1 VGVEPTVDDYSAD
14 FHRLHEATTVRRA
27 TGIPIADRLYDVW
40 LRRDV
45 LRILVER
52 GLQEKYAS
60 SVLGYA
66 WSFIEP
72 AMYILTYFLLIT
84 IFNRSYPM
92 YPLFIGSTVL
102 AWQWFQGTVTSA
114 LSSLRSN
121 ARLITSVNLPR
132 EIYPLA
138 DVAEKAVEYVLSLP
152 ILVIVAVI
160 YQVKPSPYILA
171 LPLALVLE
179 LMLCIGMGLLVAA
192 LNTVLRDVQRG
203 IGIVLRLTFYL
214 VPVLYPLWRLPAKFQ
229 TLVAINPLVGV
240 LELQRAIWFPAYWTG
255 WQPVI
260 NSVIGAVV
268 VLIAGFTV
276 FARTER
282 TVLKEL

>member
-1 VGVEPTVDDYSAD
+1 VQPTVEDFSAD
-14 FHRLHEATTVRRA
+14 FHRLHEATTIRRS

-45 LRILVER
+45 LRMLVDR
-52 GLQEKYAS
+52 GLKAKYSS

-66 WSFIEP
+66 WSLIEP
-72 AMYILTYFLLIT
+72 AMFILTYFLLLK
-84 IFNRSYPM
+84 IFQRSYPM
-92 YPLFIGSTVL
+92 YPLFVGSTVL
-102 AWQWFQGTVTSA
+102 AWQWFQGTVNGSLSA
-114 LSSLRSN
+114 LRSN

-132 EIYPLA
+132 EIYPLSDA
-138 DVAEKAVEYVLSLP
+138 VEKAVEYVFSLP
-152 ILVIVAVI
+152 VLLVVALIYRATPSYYTIL
-160 YQVKPSPYILA
+160 

-179 LMLCIGMGLLVAA
+179 FMICIGLALLVSA

-203 IGIVLRLTFYL
+203 IGIVLRMMFYL
-214 VPVLYPLWRLPAKFQ
+214 VPVLYPLYKLPVKYRAIE
-229 TLVAINPLVGV
+229 AINPLTGV
-240 LELQRAIWFPAYWTG
+240 LEIQRAVWFPAYWTG

-260 NSVIGAVV
+260 NSVIGACI
-268 VLIAGFTV
+268 VLVAGFTV

>member
-1 VGVEPTVDDYSAD
+1 VEPTVDTFSAD
-14 FHRLHEATTVRRA
+14 FHRLHEATTIRRS

-45 LRILVER
+45 LRMLVDR
-52 GLQEKYAS
+52 GLKAKYAS

-66 WSFIEP
+66 WSLIEP
-72 AMYILTYFLLIT
+72 AMFILTYFLLLK

-92 YPLFIGSTVL
+92 YPLFVGSTVL
-102 AWQWFQGTVTSA
+102 AWQWFNGTVNTA

-138 DVAEKAVEYVLSLP
+138 DAVEKAVEYVMSLP
-152 ILVIVAVI
+152 VLLLVALI
-160 YQVKPSPYILA
+160 YQAKPSYYALL
-171 LPLALVLE
+171 LPLALLLE
-179 LMLCIGMGLLVAA
+179 FMICIGLALLVSS

-203 IGIVLRLTFYL
+203 IGIVLRMMFYL
-214 VPVLYPLWRLPAKFQ
+214 VPVLYPLQRLPAKYRAIE
-229 TLVAINPLVGV
+229 AINPLTGI
-240 LELQRAIWFPAYWTG
+240 LEMQRGAWFPSYWTG
-255 WQPVI
+255 WQPVLNAI
-260 NSVIGAVV
+260 IGACI
-268 VLIAGFTV
+268 VLVAGFAV

>member
-1 VGVEPTVDDYSAD
+1 VQPTVEDFSAD
-14 FHRLHEATTVRRA
+14 FHRLHEATTIRRS

-45 LRILVER
+45 LRMLVDR
-52 GLQEKYAS
+52 GLKAKYSS

-66 WSFIEP
+66 WSLIEP
-72 AMYILTYFLLIT
+72 AMYILTYFLLLK

-92 YPLFIGSTVL
+92 YPLFVGSTVL
-102 AWQWFQGTVTSA
+102 AWQWFQGTVNGS

-132 EIYPLA
+132 EIYPLSDA
-138 DVAEKAVEYVLSLP
+138 VEKTVEYVFSLP
-152 ILVIVAVI
+152 VLLLVALI
-160 YQVKPSPYILA
+160 YQATPSYYTIL
-171 LPLALVLE
+171 LPLALLLE
-179 LMLCIGMGLLVAA
+179 FMICIGLALLVSS

-203 IGIVLRLTFYL
+203 IGIVLRMMFYL
-214 VPVLYPLWRLPAKFQ
+214 VPVLYPLYKLPAKYRAIE
-229 TLVAINPLVGV
+229 AINPLTGV
-240 LELQRAIWFPAYWTG
+240 LEIQRAVWFPAYWTG

-260 NSVIGAVV
+260 NSVIGACI
-268 VLIAGFTV
+268 VLVAGFTV

>member
-1 VGVEPTVDDYSAD
+1 VQPTVEDFSAD

-27 TGIPIADRLYDVW
+27 TGIPLADRFYDVW

-45 LRILVER
+45 LRMLVDR
-52 GLQEKYAS
+52 GLKAKYSS

-66 WSFIEP
+66 WSLIEP
-72 AMYILTYFLLIT
+72 AMFILTYFLLLK

-92 YPLFIGSTVL
+92 YPLFVGSTVL
-102 AWQWFQGTVTSA
+102 AWQWFQGTVNSS

-121 ARLITSVNLPR
+121 SRLITSVNLPR
-132 EIYPLA
+132 EIYPLSDA
-138 DVAEKAVEYVLSLP
+138 VEKTVEYVLSLP
-152 ILVIVAVI
+152 VLLLVALVYRAT
-160 YQVKPSPYILA
+160 PSYYAAL

-179 LMLCIGMGLLVAA
+179 FMLCIGMALLVSA

-203 IGIVLRLTFYL
+203 IGIVLRMMFYL
-214 VPVLYPLWRLPAKFQ
+214 LPVLYPLYKLPPKFRAIE
-229 TLVAINPLVGV
+229 AINPLTGV
-240 LELQRAIWFPAYWTG
+240 LEMQRAVWFPAYWTG

-260 NSVIGAVV
+260 NSVVGACI
-268 VLIAGFTV
+268 VLAAGIAV

>member
-1 VGVEPTVDDYSAD
+1 VQPTVEDFSAD
-14 FHRLHEATTVRRA
+14 FHRLHEATTIRRS

-45 LRILVER
+45 LRMLVDR
-52 GLQEKYAS
+52 GLKAKYSS

-66 WSFIEP
+66 WSLIEP
-72 AMYILTYFLLIT
+72 AMFILTYFLLLK
-84 IFNRSYPM
+84 IFQRSYPM
-92 YPLFIGSTVL
+92 YPLFVGSTVL
-102 AWQWFQGTVTSA
+102 AWQWFQGTVNSS

-132 EIYPLA
+132 EIYPLSDA
-138 DVAEKAVEYVLSLP
+138 VEKAVEYVLALP
-152 ILVIVAVI
+152 VLLLVALIYRATPSYYAIL
-160 YQVKPSPYILA
+160 
-171 LPLALVLE
+171 LPLALLLE
-179 LMLCIGMGLLVAA
+179 FMICIGLALLVSS

-203 IGIVLRLTFYL
+203 IGIVLRMMFYL
-214 VPVLYPLWRLPAKFQ
+214 VPVLYPLYKLPAKYQ
-229 TLVAINPLVGV
+229 AIEAINPLTGV
-240 LELQRAIWFPAYWTG
+240 LEMQRAVWFPAYWTG

-260 NSVIGAVV
+260 NSVIGACI
-268 VLIAGFTV
+268 VLVAGFTV

>member
-1 VGVEPTVDDYSAD
+1 VQPTVEDFSAD
-14 FHRLHEATTVRRA
+14 FHRLHEATTVRRS

-45 LRILVER
+45 LRMLVDR
-52 GLQEKYAS
+52 GLKAKYSS

-66 WSFIEP
+66 WSLIEP
-72 AMYILTYFLLIT
+72 AMFILTYFLLLK

-92 YPLFIGSTVL
+92 YPLFVGSTVL
-102 AWQWFQGTVTSA
+102 AWQWFQGTVNGS

-132 EIYPLA
+132 EIYPLSDA
-138 DVAEKAVEYVLSLP
+138 VEKAVEYVFALP
-152 ILVIVAVI
+152 VLLLVALIYRATPSYYTIL
-160 YQVKPSPYILA
+160 
-171 LPLALVLE
+171 LPLALLLE
-179 LMLCIGMGLLVAA
+179 FMICIGLALLVSS

-203 IGIVLRLTFYL
+203 IGIVLRMMFYL
-214 VPVLYPLWRLPAKFQ
+214 VPVLYPLYKLPPKYRAIE
-229 TLVAINPLVGV
+229 AINPLTGV
-240 LELQRAIWFPAYWTG
+240 LEIQRAIWFPAYWTG

-260 NSVIGAVV
+260 NSVIGACI
-268 VLIAGFTV
+268 VLVAGFTV

>member
-1 VGVEPTVDDYSAD
+1 VEPPVETFSAD
-14 FHRLHEATTVRRA
+14 FHRLHEATTIRRS

-45 LRILVER
+45 LRMLVDR
-52 GLQEKYAS
+52 GLKAKYSS

-66 WSFIEP
+66 WSLIEP
-72 AMYILTYFLLIT
+72 AMFILTYFLLLK
-84 IFNRSYPM
+84 IFNRNYPM
-92 YPLFIGSTVL
+92 YPLFVGSTVL
-102 AWQWFQGTVTSA
+102 AWQWFNGTVNSA
-114 LSSLRSN
+114 LSSLRAN

-138 DVAEKAVEYVLSLP
+138 NTVQKAVEYAFSVPVLL
-152 ILVIVAVI
+152 LVALI
-160 YQVKPSPYILA
+160 YQAKPSAYAPL
-171 LPLALVLE
+171 LPLALLLE
-179 LMLCIGMGLLVAA
+179 FMICTGMGLLVSA

-203 IGIVLRLTFYL
+203 IGIVLRMMFYL
-214 VPVLYPLWRLPAKFQ
+214 SPVLYPLQKLPAKWRAIE
-229 TLVAINPLVGV
+229 AINPLTGV
-240 LELQRAIWFPAYWTG
+240 LEMQRAVWFPSYWTG
-255 WQPVI
+255 WQPVF
-260 NSVIGAVV
+260 NSMIGATI

>member
-1 VGVEPTVDDYSAD
+1 VEPTVDTYSAD
-14 FHRLHEATTVRRA
+14 FHRLHEATTVRRS

-45 LRILVER
+45 LRMLVDR
-52 GLQEKYAS
+52 GLKAKYAS

-66 WSFIEP
+66 WSLIEP
-72 AMYILTYFLLIT
+72 AMFILTYFLLLK

-92 YPLFIGSTVL
+92 YPLFVGSTVL
-102 AWQWFQGTVTSA
+102 SWQWFNGTVNSA
-114 LSSLRSN
+114 LGSLRAN

-138 DVAEKAVEYVLSLP
+138 DAVEKAVEYVFSVPVLL
-152 ILVIVAVI
+152 LVALI
-160 YQVKPSPYILA
+160 YQARPSGYVLL
-171 LPLALVLE
+171 LPLALLLE
-179 LMLCIGMGLLVAA
+179 LMICTGMALLVSS

-203 IGIVLRLTFYL
+203 IGIVLRMMFYL
-214 VPVLYPLWRLPAKFQ
+214 TPVLYPLQKLPAKYRA
-229 TLVAINPLVGV
+229 LEAINPLTGV
-240 LELQRAIWFPAYWTG
+240 LEMQRAIWFPTYWTG
-255 WQPVI
+255 WQPVF
-260 NSVIGAVV
+260 NSIIGATV
-268 VLIAGFTV
+268 VLVAGFTV

>member
-1 VGVEPTVDDYSAD
+1 MLVD
-14 FHRLHEATTVRRA
+14 
-27 TGIPIADRLYDVW
+27 
-40 LRRDV
+40 
-45 LRILVER
+45 R
-52 GLQEKYAS
+52 GLKAKYSS

-66 WSFIEP
+66 WSLIEP
-72 AMYILTYFLLIT
+72 AMFILTYFLLLK
-84 IFNRSYPM
+84 IFQRSYPM
-92 YPLFIGSTVL
+92 YPLFVGSTVL
-102 AWQWFQGTVTSA
+102 AWQWFQGTVNGS

-132 EIYPLA
+132 EIYPLSDA
-138 DVAEKAVEYVLSLP
+138 VEKAVEYVFSLP
-152 ILVIVAVI
+152 VLLLVALGYRATPSYYTIL
-160 YQVKPSPYILA
+160 

-179 LMLCIGMGLLVAA
+179 FMICIGLALLVSS

-203 IGIVLRLTFYL
+203 IGIVLRMMFYL
-214 VPVLYPLWRLPAKFQ
+214 VPVLYPLYKLPVKYRAIE
-229 TLVAINPLVGV
+229 AINPLTGV
-240 LELQRAIWFPAYWTG
+240 LEIQRAVWFPAYWTG

-260 NSVIGAVV
+260 NSVIGACI

>member
-1 VGVEPTVDDYSAD
+1 VQPTVEDFSAD
-14 FHRLHEATTVRRA
+14 FHRLHEATTVRRS
-27 TGIPIADRLYDVW
+27 TGIPIADRMYDVW

-45 LRILVER
+45 LRMLVDR
-52 GLQEKYAS
+52 GLKAKYSS

-66 WSFIEP
+66 WSLIEP
-72 AMYILTYFLLIT
+72 AMYILTYFLLLK

-92 YPLFIGSTVL
+92 YPLFVGSTVL
-102 AWQWFQGTVTSA
+102 AWQWFQGTVNGS

-132 EIYPLA
+132 EIYPLSDA
-138 DVAEKAVEYVLSLP
+138 VEKTVEYVFSLP
-152 ILVIVAVI
+152 VLLVVALIYRATPSYYTIL
-160 YQVKPSPYILA
+160 

-179 LMLCIGMGLLVAA
+179 FMICIGLALLVSA

-203 IGIVLRLTFYL
+203 IGIVLRMMFYL
-214 VPVLYPLWRLPAKFQ
+214 VPVLYPLYKLPAKYQ
-229 TLVAINPLVGV
+229 AIEAINPLTGV
-240 LELQRAIWFPAYWTG
+240 LEIQRAVWFPAFWTG

-260 NSVIGAVV
+260 NSVIGACI
-268 VLIAGFTV
+268 VLVAGISV

>member
-1 VGVEPTVDDYSAD
+1 VAQPTVDEFSAD
-14 FHRLHEATTVRRA
+14 FHRLHEATTIRRS
-27 TGIPIADRLYDVW
+27 TGIPFADRLYDVW
-40 LRRDV
+40 VRRDV
-45 LRILVER
+45 LRMLVDR
-52 GLQEKYAS
+52 GLKAKYSS

-66 WSFIEP
+66 WSLIEP
-72 AMYILTYFLLIT
+72 AMFILTYFLLLK
-84 IFNRSYPM
+84 IFHRSYPM

-102 AWQWFQGTVTSA
+102 AWQWFNGTVNSS

-138 DVAEKAVEYVLSLP
+138 DAAEKAVEYFLSLP
-152 ILVIVAVI
+152 VLLFVALIYRATPSYFAIL
-160 YQVKPSPYILA
+160 
-171 LPLALVLE
+171 LPLALLLQAMICV
-179 LMLCIGMGLLVAA
+179 GVALLVSA

-203 IGIVLRLTFYL
+203 IGIVLRMMFSL
-214 VPVLYPLWRLPAKFQ
+214 VPVLYPLQRIPAKYRA
-229 TLVAINPLVGV
+229 LEALNPLTGI
-240 LELQRAIWFPAYWTG
+240 LEMQRAVWFPSFWTG

-260 NSVIGAVV
+260 NSIIGACV
-268 VLIAGFTV
+268 VLVGGFSV

>member
-1 VGVEPTVDDYSAD
+1 VQPTVEDFSAD
-14 FHRLHEATTVRRA
+14 FHRLHEATTIRRS

-45 LRILVER
+45 LRMLVDR
-52 GLQEKYAS
+52 GLKAKYSS

-66 WSFIEP
+66 WSLIEP
-72 AMYILTYFLLIT
+72 AMFILTYFLLLK

-92 YPLFIGSTVL
+92 YPLFVGSTVL
-102 AWQWFQGTVTSA
+102 AWQWFQGTVNGS

-132 EIYPLA
+132 EIYPLSDA
-138 DVAEKAVEYVLSLP
+138 VEKTVEYVFSLP
-152 ILVIVAVI
+152 VLLLVALI
-160 YQVKPSPYILA
+160 YQATPSYYTIL
-171 LPLALVLE
+171 LPLALLLE
-179 LMLCIGMGLLVAA
+179 FMICIGLALLVSS

-203 IGIVLRLTFYL
+203 IGIVLRMMFYL
-214 VPVLYPLWRLPAKFQ
+214 VPVLYPLYKLPAKYQ
-229 TLVAINPLVGV
+229 AIEAINPLTGV
-240 LELQRAIWFPAYWTG
+240 LEIQRAVWFPAYWTG

-260 NSVIGAVV
+260 NSVIGACI
-268 VLIAGFTV
+268 VLVAGFTV

>member
-1 VGVEPTVDDYSAD
+1 VEPTVETYSAD
-14 FHRLHEATTVRRA
+14 FHRLHEATTIRRA

-45 LRILVER
+45 LRMLVER
-52 GLQEKYAS
+52 GLKAKYSS

-66 WSFIEP
+66 WSLIEP
-72 AMYILTYFLLIT
+72 AMFILTYFLLLK

-92 YPLFIGSTVL
+92 YPLFVGSTVL
-102 AWQWFQGTVTSA
+102 AWQWFQGTVNAS

-138 DVAEKAVEYVLSLP
+138 DVVVKAVEYLLSLP
-152 ILVIVAVI
+152 VLLAVALI
-160 YQVKPSPYILA
+160 YRAVPSPYVFL
-171 LPLALVLE
+171 LPLALLLQ
-179 LMLCIGMGLLVAA
+179 LMICTGLALLISS

-203 IGIVLRLTFYL
+203 IGIILRMMFYL
-214 VPVLYPLWRLPAKFQ
+214 LPVLYPLSRLPAKYA
-229 TLVAINPLVGV
+229 AIEAVNPMTGV
-240 LELQRAIWFPAYWTG
+240 LEMQRAIWFPSFWTG
-255 WQPVI
+255 WQPVV
-260 NSVIGAVV
+260 NSVIGACI
-268 VLIAGFTV
+268 VLVAGFTV

-282 TVLKEL
+282 AVLKEL

>member
-1 VGVEPTVDDYSAD
+1 VEPTVDTYSAD
-14 FHRLHEATTVRRA
+14 FHRLHEATTIRRS

-45 LRILVER
+45 LRMLVDR
-52 GLQEKYAS
+52 GLKAKYSS

-66 WSFIEP
+66 WSLIEP
-72 AMYILTYFLLIT
+72 AMFILTYFLLLK

-92 YPLFIGSTVL
+92 YPLFVGSTVL
-102 AWQWFQGTVTSA
+102 AWQWFNGTVNTA

-138 DVAEKAVEYVLSLP
+138 DAVEKTVEYVFSVPVLL
-152 ILVIVAVI
+152 LVALI
-160 YQVKPSPYILA
+160 YQARPSFYILL
-171 LPLALVLE
+171 LPLALLLE
-179 LMLCIGMGLLVAA
+179 LMICTGMALLVSS

-203 IGIVLRLTFYL
+203 IGIVLRMMFYL
-214 VPVLYPLWRLPAKFQ
+214 SPVLYPLQKLPVKWRAIE
-229 TLVAINPLVGV
+229 AINPLTGV
-240 LELQRAIWFPAYWTG
+240 LEMQRAIWFPTYWTG
-255 WQPVI
+255 WQPVF
-260 NSVIGAVV
+260 NSIIGATV
-268 VLIAGFTV
+268 VLLAGFTV

>member
-1 VGVEPTVDDYSAD
+1 VQPTVEDFSAD
-14 FHRLHEATTVRRA
+14 FHRLHEATTIRRS

-45 LRILVER
+45 LRMLVDR
-52 GLQEKYAS
+52 GLKAKYSS

-66 WSFIEP
+66 WSLIEP
-72 AMYILTYFLLIT
+72 AMFILTYFLLLK

-92 YPLFIGSTVL
+92 YPLFVGSTVL
-102 AWQWFQGTVTSA
+102 AWQWFSGTVNGS

-132 EIYPLA
+132 EIYPLSDA
-138 DVAEKAVEYVLSLP
+138 VEKTVEYVFSLP
-152 ILVIVAVI
+152 VLLLVALI
-160 YQVKPSPYILA
+160 YQATPSYYTIL
-171 LPLALVLE
+171 LPLALLLE
-179 LMLCIGMGLLVAA
+179 FMICIGLALLVSS

-203 IGIVLRLTFYL
+203 IGIVLRMMFYL
-214 VPVLYPLWRLPAKFQ
+214 VPVLYPLYKLPAKYQ
-229 TLVAINPLVGV
+229 AIEAINPLTGV
-240 LELQRAIWFPAYWTG
+240 LEIQRAVWFPAYWTG

-260 NSVIGAVV
+260 NSVIGACI
-268 VLIAGFTV
+268 VLVAGFTV

>member
-1 VGVEPTVDDYSAD
+1 VQPTVEDFSAD
-14 FHRLHEATTVRRA
+14 FHRLHEATTIRRS

-45 LRILVER
+45 LRMLVDR
-52 GLQEKYAS
+52 GLKAKYSS

-66 WSFIEP
+66 WSLIEP
-72 AMYILTYFLLIT
+72 AMFILTYFLLLK

-92 YPLFIGSTVL
+92 YPLFVGSTVL
-102 AWQWFQGTVTSA
+102 AWQWFNGTVNTA

-132 EIYPLA
+132 EIYPLSDA
-138 DVAEKAVEYVLSLP
+138 VEKAVEYAFSVPVLL
-152 ILVIVAVI
+152 LVAVI
-160 YQVKPSPYILA
+160 YRAHPSYYALL
-171 LPLALVLE
+171 LPLSLVLE
-179 LMLCIGMGLLVAA
+179 LMICTGMALLVSA

-203 IGIVLRLTFYL
+203 IGIVLRMMFYL
-214 VPVLYPLWRLPAKFQ
+214 SPVLYPLQKLPAKYRAIE
-229 TLVAINPLVGV
+229 AINPLAGV
-240 LELQRAIWFPAYWTG
+240 LELQRAVWFPAYWTG
-255 WQPVI
+255 WQPVF
-260 NSVIGAVV
+260 NSVVGAFI

>member
-1 VGVEPTVDDYSAD
+1 VAEPTVDEFSAD

-45 LRILVER
+45 LRMLVER
-52 GLQEKYAS
+52 GLKSKYAS

-66 WSFIEP
+66 WSLIEP
-72 AMYILTYFLLIT
+72 AMFILTYFLLLK
-84 IFNRSYPM
+84 IFHRSYPM
-92 YPLFIGSTVL
+92 YPLFVGSTVL
-102 AWQWFQGTVTSA
+102 AWQWFNGTVTSS

-138 DVAEKAVEYVLSLP
+138 DAAQKAVEYFLSLP
-152 ILVIVAVI
+152 ILLVVALL
-160 YQVKPSPYILA
+160 YRATPSYYTIL
-171 LPLALVLE
+171 LPLALLLQIMICV
-179 LMLCIGMGLLVAA
+179 GMALLVSA

-203 IGIVLRLTFYL
+203 IGIVLRMMFYL
-214 VPVLYPLWRLPAKFQ
+214 IPVLYPLQRLPPKYQA
-229 TLVAINPLVGV
+229 LEALNPLTGI
-240 LELQRAIWFPAYWTG
+240 LEMQRAVWFPGYWTG

-260 NSVIGAVV
+260 NSIIGACI
-268 VLIAGFTV
+268 VLVGGFSV